1 MRSNLPMVF
10 PSEAA
15 ELRRHVEVARKLTPS
30 ERLWAAADAL
40 AAAERLS
47 LAGDCRA
54 LQLEYHQR
62 CEEEWRRRM
71 SQFITEH
78 TGRTAPDA
86 G

>member
-1 MRSNLPMVF
+1 MRIDFPMVF
-10 PSEAA
+10 PSEAE
-15 ELRRHVEVARKLTPS
+15 ELRRRAEVARKLTPS

-47 LAGDCRA
+47 QAGNCRA

-71 SQFITEH
+71 SQFIREH
-78 TGRTAPDA
+78 VGRTAPDA
-86 G
+86 R